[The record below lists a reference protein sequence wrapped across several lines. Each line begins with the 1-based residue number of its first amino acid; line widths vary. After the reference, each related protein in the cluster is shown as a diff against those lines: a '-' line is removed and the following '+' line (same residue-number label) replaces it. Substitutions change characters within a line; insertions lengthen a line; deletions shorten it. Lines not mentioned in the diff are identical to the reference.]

1 MLLTVLSAVVQ
12 PTAPPRVMVLVPAR
26 RPASSARAPF
36 STRQPVTVPSFMPA
50 RPPMVTAGVLN
61 CTPAFAFAA
70 SLTLRMTAPARLY
83 AAMAPMLSDVPVIVQ
98 LLTLLF
104 SSSPAS
110 RPMMPRFVAVT
121 PPAVPLAAVT
131 AALTCAFSISASL
144 LLLPAMPPA
153 SPLVA

>member
-1 MLLTVLSAVVQ
+1 MLLTVLSFVVR

-26 RPASSARAPF
+26 RPSSSASAPF

-50 RPPMVTAGVLN
+50 RPPIMTAGVLN
-61 CTPAFAFAA
+61 CTLAFAA
-70 SLTLRMTAPARLY
+70 SLTLRMTAPALLY

-98 LLTLLF
+98 PLTLLLL
-104 SSSPAS
+104 SSPLPW
-110 RPMMPRFVAVT
+110 PMMPKFVAVT